1 MYNKRIHSLDS
12 LRGLASLTVVFHHSM
27 LALPLFYLAYKH
39 DYQNK
44 LTQFITNSPIHMLWG
59 GHEAVLLF
67 FVLSGFVLSIPFL
80 NNKPFTYKKYII
92 KRFCRIYI
100 PYIVSI
106 FLSYTLFYFIQPHN
120 LRGMSDNFNEMWS
133 HSIDLYDFFSYLF
146 MLGAGVINLNG
157 VTWSLVHEMRISFFF
172 PLLMIFIV
180 RLNWKKSVFIGGLFF
195 LFLWTALTLTSELIR
210 FKEMSDLILS
220 FAETFYYT
228 PFFIIGACL
237 AKYKDSLI
245 NTIKMLSN
253 TLKLLLIFL
262 VVVLYNFEWMS
273 FGFGGLKYKETI
285 IPTRV
290 VSLIVDYT
298 VVLGVSIL
306 LILILS
312 SYRLTKLLNVS
323 ILQSLGKVSYS
334 LYLIHMIIM
343 LTLVHLFNEE
353 IPTILLL
360 MLSPFISVIS
370 SYIFYYMIEK
380 NSIKIGIYLTNIN
393 NEQSSSMIH
402 YKKID

>member
-1 MYNKRIHSLDS
+1 MNNKRISSLDS

-27 LALPLFYLAYKH
+27 LALPIFYLAYKH

-44 LTQFITNSPIHMLWG
+44 LTQFITNSPMHMLWG

-67 FVLSGFVLSIPFL
+67 FVLSGFVLSIPFFSEKYF
-80 NNKPFTYKKYII
+80 NYKKYII

-106 FLSYTLFYFIQPHN
+106 FLSYTLFYFIKPHY

-133 HSIDLYDFFSYLF
+133 HSIDLYDFFSYLL
-146 MLGAGVINLNG
+146 MLGADVINLNA
-157 VTWSLVHEMRISFFF
+157 VTWSLVHEMRISFLF
-172 PLLMIFIV
+172 PFLMIFIV
-180 RLNWKKSVFIGGLFF
+180 RFNWKKSVFLGGSFF
-195 LFLWTALTLTSELIR
+195 LFLWATLTLASGLIR
-210 FKEMSDLILS
+210 FKEISDLILS

-237 AKYKDSLI
+237 AKYKDALI
-245 NTIKMLSN
+245 NKIKMLSN

-262 VVVLYNFEWMS
+262 VVILYNFEWMS

-285 IPTRV
+285 IPTRL

-298 VVLGVSIL
+298 VVIGVSIL
-306 LILILS
+306 LLLILS
-312 SYRLTKLLNVS
+312 SYRLTKLLSIS

-343 LTLVHLFNEE
+343 LSLVHLFNEE
-353 IPTILLL
+353 LPIILLL
-360 MLSPFISVIS
+360 ILSPCISVIS
-370 SYIFYYMIEK
+370 SYVFYYMIEK
-380 NSIKIGIYLTNIN
+380 NSIKLGIYFTNIN
-393 NEQSSSMIH
+393 NKQSSLSIR